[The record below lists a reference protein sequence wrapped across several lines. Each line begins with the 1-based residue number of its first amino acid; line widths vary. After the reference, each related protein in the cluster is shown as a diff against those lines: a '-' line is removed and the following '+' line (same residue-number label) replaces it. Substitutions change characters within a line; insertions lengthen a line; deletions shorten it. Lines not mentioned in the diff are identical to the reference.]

1 MFLQKVAKFS
11 KTVLPCFGDLV
22 AGQSSRMYPVAN
34 SYSRFS
40 RLTGRPF
47 SQSRKILRKFFKKFG
62 FSGFAQLR
70 LATCSRVKALIARVT
85 QKFSWLLSRLPR
97 EWNFQ
102 SRKTLRQIFQK
113 FHFKCLAAC
122 PSDLFQSQK
131 LRVLHFRVILKI
143 VLKNFSLFPYASFSL
158 IIPSSLAL
166 YFLFDPFVYSC
177 KKGGEHT
184 LELYIGEFSHFY
196 MTVLVYD
203 QVARCSRVSHHVYLI
218 AIYLLHYT
226 CHFITCFTLR
236 V

>member
-70 LATCSRVKALIARVT
+70 LATCSRVKSLIARVT
-85 QKFSWLLSRLPR
+85 QKFSRLPSRLPHG
-97 EWNFQ
+97 WNFQ
-102 SRKTLRQIFQK
+102 LQKTLRQIFQK
-113 FHFKCLAAC
+113 FRLKCLRLVLATC
-122 PSDLFQSQK
+122 FSCENRVFCI
-131 LRVLHFRVILKI
+131 LRVIFKVVFK
-143 VLKNFSLFPYASFSL
+143 KFSLFPHASLSL

-166 YFLFDPFVYSC
+166 YFLLDPFVYSC
-177 KKGGEHT
+177 QKGGE
-184 LELYIGEFSHFY
+184 Y
-196 MTVLVYD
+196 
-203 QVARCSRVSHHVYLI
+203 SRVVYR
-218 AIYLLHYT
+218 
-226 CHFITCFTLR
+226 R